1 MKYVVY
7 KQPLSLDRFFIHEV
21 SASEA
26 AQAKL
31 DNSFVLICLNR
42 FQQIISV
49 LTFQADSEQLKVCT
63 ELLFFEDKAQNET
76 AFSIIL
82 IKKLLFLEHV
92 DNEIE
97 RRTRNVEAH
106 ITNDR
111 I

>member
-49 LTFQADSEQLKVCT
+49 LTFQADSEQLKVQYYYYHFLIDKT
-63 ELLFFEDKAQNET
+63 LKKMAAAFFLP
-76 AFSIIL
+76 IIL
-82 IKKLLFLEHV
+82 IKKLL
-92 DNEIE
+92 D
-97 RRTRNVEAH
+97 
-106 ITNDR
+106 
-111 I
+111 

>member
-21 SASEA
+21 SVSEA

-63 ELLFFEDKAQNET
+63 VLLLLF
-76 AFSIIL
+76 
-82 IKKLLFLEHV
+82 
-92 DNEIE
+92 E
-97 RRTRNVEAH
+97 R
-106 ITNDR
+106 
-111 I
+111 

>member
-21 SASEA
+21 SPSEA

-31 DNSFVLICLNR
+31 DNSFILICLNR

-49 LTFQADSEQLKVCT
+49 LTFQADSEQLKVIFLT
-63 ELLFFEDKAQNET
+63 SQEFNYE
-76 AFSIIL
+76 IL
-82 IKKLLFLEHV
+82 KIRVTLQIRDQKFNL
-92 DNEIE
+92 N
-97 RRTRNVEAH
+97 
-106 ITNDR
+106 R

>member
-21 SASEA
+21 SAPEA

-49 LTFQADSEQLKVCT
+49 LTFQADSEQLKV
-63 ELLFFEDKAQNET
+63 
-76 AFSIIL
+76 
-82 IKKLLFLEHV
+82 
-92 DNEIE
+92 
-97 RRTRNVEAH
+97 
-106 ITNDR
+106 
-111 I
+111 

>member
-21 SASEA
+21 SAQEA

-49 LTFQADSEQLKVCT
+49 LTFQADSEQLKVLYY
-63 ELLFFEDKAQNET
+63 LLFFERKDAKRDG
-76 AFSIIL
+76 IL
-82 IKKLLFLEHV
+82 STYYF
-92 DNEIE
+92 D
-97 RRTRNVEAH
+97 
-106 ITNDR
+106 
-111 I
+111 